1 MAAQPRHVCF
11 TPGSGHQAAGLQC
24 RALIRFLREQNA
36 ILQNIN
42 LVEISRQCVR
52 HYLQLNGAGLLEA
65 HGADVVESLP
75 RNLPLSQS
83 RG

>member
-1 MAAQPRHVCF
+1 MGK
-11 TPGSGHQAAGLQC
+11 GSRSIPIRKISHARIDGGLQC
-24 RALIRFLREQNA
+24 RAPIRFLRDE

-65 HGADVVESLP
+65 HGADVVESLS

-83 RG
+83 RA